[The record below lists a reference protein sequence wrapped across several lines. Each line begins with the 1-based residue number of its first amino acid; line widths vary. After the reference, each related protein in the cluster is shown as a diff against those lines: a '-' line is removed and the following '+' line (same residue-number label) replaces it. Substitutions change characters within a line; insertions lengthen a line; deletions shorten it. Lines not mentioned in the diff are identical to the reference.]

1 VEFEIVINWKTDR
14 RVHLAIG
21 LAVVFV
27 AAKWLFTSSLFYA
40 AVDMTAKP
48 AEGQT
53 SAGLTLSALLPIVFD
68 LAVGAL
74 IFIGG
79 YAINLFDLLFGRV
92 RQLVDPDTSQ
102 PQAVS
107 GVAGV
112 TASESA
118 VSLDSPNS
126 MKRAV
131 DSLGDA
137 AAMNDLDQMEKLRKQ
152 IRKPYALAAL
162 NDAYSKG
169 DTEAAA
175 TLVDELNRMHD
186 SQPVRGKKGNGAT
199 NG

>member
-1 VEFEIVINWKTDR
+1 MINWKTDR

-27 AAKWLFTSSLFYA
+27 AAKWLFTGSLFYA

-68 LAVGAL
+68 LAVGVL
-74 IFIGG
+74 IFVGG

-131 DSLGDA
+131 DALGDA

-162 NDAYSKG
+162 NEAYSKG

-175 TLVDELNRMHD
+175 ALVDELNRMHD
-186 SQPVRGKKGNGAT
+186 SQPARGKKGNGAA